1 MDQDIRTFL
10 KGFSLD
16 KLNPPGGLG
25 ILRLFRIGSEIGTY
39 RKESVRPLITL
50 MREHNITRLT
60 AMDRNWFLTSDGKF
74 TNPGSPSAKWGNV
87 DDLRNPGD
95 IFRTQNPHLNP
106 YYSQYYSQSAQESPS
121 DEADDD
127 DDDEQAQPVSAGQMI
142 DEPQIKFGLERDL
155 QRALRTNIAQLDAGL
170 RIVDGGVEQTV
181 ESGRIDITAEDDR
194 GNLVVIELKAGTAAP
209 EAVTQL
215 LGYMRAIE
223 NPDGRPIRGILV
235 ANDFHPRVVY
245 AAKAVPNISLK
256 AYSFQFSFEDR

>member
-16 KLNPPGGLG
+16 KLKTPGGLG
-25 ILRLFRIGSEIGTY
+25 ILRLFRDRFGDRY
-39 RKESVRPLITL
+39 LLRKESVRPLIAL

-74 TNPGSPSAKWGNV
+74 TNPGSPSTKWGNIA
-87 DDLRNPGD
+87 DLKNPGD

-106 YYSQYYSQSAQESPS
+106 YYSQYYSQSVQETPVNG
-121 DEADDD
+121 DDQG
-127 DDDEQAQPVSAGQMI
+127 ESVSTVPVV
-142 DEPQIKFGLERDL
+142 DEPQIRFGLERDL
-155 QRALRTNIAQLDAGL
+155 QRALRTNIAQLDTGL
-170 RIVDGGVEQTV
+170 RIIDGGVEQTV

-209 EAVTQL
+209 DAVAQL
-215 LGYMRAIE
+215 LGYMGAIE